1 LQEKFK
7 QTLLLIILTYLII
20 MRKKFIAVYALMAVL
35 ALGSTTLT
43 SCVDDNESASVT
55 AIRDL
60 KMQQLQALVTYNTAS
75 AKMQELRAKM
85 AEATYD
91 ADLAAELAQAERNLQ
106 DAELAI
112 KNSLNNYQQGIMTNY
127 SNALNK
133 VGDLTTE
140 IAQAKLQ
147 KAQLEIDT
155 TYAKEIVKNQIR
167 TQEKTVKSNEAA
179 LEVYKNLADNGYDE
193 LVTEQKQVEIQKK
206 ENSEALAVN
215 TNKLTTANTAYVT
228 AQGDIARRYVDNNG
242 NISLDIPSDNVL
254 EPTNAVAQA
263 AYTLTDM
270 YAEYSTKI
278 TGFQPVINKAEK
290 IELSEGSD
298 IAIKIFTLNKNN
310 EIDATKAMADYVESM
325 KEALGTDKDKAN
337 QYGSA
342 YAQKAYADE
351 QLAAAEKALAAAEKA
366 LAAADEDDPNY
377 AQLKADVVREEGNV
391 RSMTKNVN
399 TEADELADAIENYDD
414 AVALQKEYTEALK
427 TFTDATAYKAYT
439 DRVTAIVNTEGKAK
453 AELDAEKLELTIK
466 SSELTAKEIALNGL
480 VNGSI
485 DIETEIATCESNIA
499 EAQKEIAKLELVL
512 SQVNGGQILT
522 DDLLAIL
529 DTEIANAEAEKAVY
543 EKLAEQY
550 KQQLEASINGGTT
563 AE

>member
-1 LQEKFK
+1 
-7 QTLLLIILTYLII
+7 

-91 ADLAAELAQAERNLQ
+91 ADLAAELAQAERELQ

-133 VGDLTTE
+133 VGELTTE

-155 TYAKEIVKNQIR
+155 TYAKEIVKDQIR

-215 TNKLTTANTAYVT
+215 SNKLTTANTAYVT
-228 AQGDIARRYVDNNG
+228 AQGDITRRYVQQDG
-242 NISLDIPSDNVL
+242 SISLELITTDVL

-270 YAEYSTKI
+270 YDEYKTEI
-278 TGFQPVINKAEK
+278 TGFKSVINKTEK

-337 QYGSA
+337 QIGSA

-399 TEADELADAIENYDD
+399 READELADAIENYDD

-480 VNGSI
+480 VNSSI

>member
-1 LQEKFK
+1 
-7 QTLLLIILTYLII
+7 

-155 TYAKEIVKNQIR
+155 TYAKEIVKDQIR
-167 TQEKTVKSNEAA
+167 TQEKIVKSNEAA

-215 TNKLTTANTAYVT
+215 SNKLTTANTAYVT

-278 TGFQPVINKAEK
+278 TGFQPVINKVEK

-512 SQVNGGQILT
+512 SQVNGDQILT

-529 DTEIANAEAEKAVY
+529 DTKIANAEAEKAVY

>member
-1 LQEKFK
+1 
-7 QTLLLIILTYLII
+7 

-91 ADLAAELAQAERNLQ
+91 ADLAAELAQAERELQ

-133 VGDLTTE
+133 VGELTTE

-155 TYAKEIVKNQIR
+155 TYAKEIVKDQIR

-215 TNKLTTANTAYVT
+215 NNKLTTANTAYVT
-228 AQGDIARRYVDNNG
+228 AQGDITRRYVQQDG
-242 NISLDIPSDNVL
+242 SISLEPITTDVL

-270 YAEYSTKI
+270 YDEYKTEI
-278 TGFQPVINKAEK
+278 TGFKSVINKTEE

-499 EAQKEIAKLELVL
+499 QAQKEIAKLELVL
-512 SQVNGGQILT
+512 SQANGGQILT

>member
-1 LQEKFK
+1 MRLPGFK
-7 QTLLLIILTYLII
+7 
-20 MRKKFIAVYALMAVL
+20 
-35 ALGSTTLT
+35 S
-43 SCVDDNESASVT
+43 
-55 AIRDL
+55 
-60 KMQQLQALVTYNTAS
+60 
-75 AKMQELRAKM
+75 
-85 AEATYD
+85 
-91 ADLAAELAQAERNLQ
+91 
-106 DAELAI
+106 
-112 KNSLNNYQQGIMTNY
+112 
-127 SNALNK
+127 
-133 VGDLTTE
+133 
-140 IAQAKLQ
+140 
-147 KAQLEIDT
+147 
-155 TYAKEIVKNQIR
+155 
-167 TQEKTVKSNEAA
+167 
-179 LEVYKNLADNGYDE
+179 
-193 LVTEQKQVEIQKK
+193 
-206 ENSEALAVN
+206 
-215 TNKLTTANTAYVT
+215 
-228 AQGDIARRYVDNNG
+228 
-242 NISLDIPSDNVL
+242 
-254 EPTNAVAQA
+254 
-263 AYTLTDM
+263 
-270 YAEYSTKI
+270 
-278 TGFQPVINKAEK
+278 VINKTEE

-351 QLAAAEKALAAAEKA
+351 QLAAAEKALAAA
-366 LAAADEDDPNY
+366 DEDDPNY

-399 TEADELADAIENYDD
+399 TEADELADAIEYYDD

-466 SSELTAKEIALNGL
+466 SSELTAKETALNGL
-480 VNGSI
+480 VGGSI

-499 EAQKEIAKLELVL
+499 QAQKEIAKLELVL
-512 SQVNGGQILT
+512 SQENGDQIFT

>member
-1 LQEKFK
+1 
-7 QTLLLIILTYLII
+7 

-91 ADLAAELAQAERNLQ
+91 ADLAAELAQAERELQ
-106 DAELAI
+106 EAELAI

-127 SNALNK
+127 STALDK
-133 VGDLTTE
+133 VGELTTE

-155 TYAKEIVKNQIR
+155 TYAKEIVKDQIR

-228 AQGDIARRYVDNNG
+228 AQGDITRRYVQQDG
-242 NISLDIPSDNVL
+242 SISLEAITTDVL

-270 YAEYSTKI
+270 YDEYKTEI
-278 TGFQPVINKAEK
+278 TGFESVINKTEK

-466 SSELTAKEIALNGL
+466 SSELTAKERALNGL

-499 EAQKEIAKLELVL
+499 RAQKEIAKLELVL

-529 DTEIANAEAEKAVY
+529 DTKIANAEAEKAVY

>member
-1 LQEKFK
+1 
-7 QTLLLIILTYLII
+7 

-91 ADLAAELAQAERNLQ
+91 ADLAAELAQAERDLQ

-133 VGDLTTE
+133 VGELTTE

-147 KAQLEIDT
+147 KVQLEIDT
-155 TYAKEIVKNQIR
+155 TYAKEIVKDQIR

-228 AQGDIARRYVDNNG
+228 AQGDITRRYVQQDG
-242 NISLDIPSDNVL
+242 SISLEPITTDVL

-270 YAEYSTKI
+270 YDEYKTEI
-278 TGFQPVINKAEK
+278 TGFKSVINKTEE

-310 EIDATKAMADYVESM
+310 EIDATKAMVDYVESM

-485 DIETEIATCESNIA
+485 DIETEITTCESNIA
-499 EAQKEIAKLELVL
+499 QAQEEIAKLELVL

>member
-1 LQEKFK
+1 
-7 QTLLLIILTYLII
+7 

-75 AKMQELRAKM
+75 AKMQELKAKM

-91 ADLAAELAQAERNLQ
+91 ADLAAELAQAERDLQ

-112 KNSLNNYQQGIMTNY
+112 KNSLNSYQQGIMTNY

-133 VGDLTTE
+133 VGELTTE
-140 IAQAKLQ
+140 IAQAKSQ

-155 TYAKEIVKNQIR
+155 TYAKEIVKDQIR
-167 TQEKTVKSNEAA
+167 TQEKIVKSNEAA

-193 LVTEQKQVEIQKK
+193 LVTEKKQVEIQKK
-206 ENSEALAVN
+206 ENAEALAVN

-228 AQGDIARRYVDNNG
+228 AQGDIARRYVQQDG
-242 NISLDIPSDNVL
+242 SISLAPITTDVL

-270 YAEYSTKI
+270 YAEYNNEI
-278 TGFQPVINKAEK
+278 TGFKSVINKTEE

-399 TEADELADAIENYDD
+399 TEADELADAIEYYDD

-466 SSELTAKEIALNGL
+466 SSELTAKETALNGL
-480 VNGSI
+480 VGGSI

-499 EAQKEIAKLELVL
+499 QAQKEIAKLELVL
-512 SQVNGGQILT
+512 SQENGDQIFT

>member
-1 LQEKFK
+1 
-7 QTLLLIILTYLII
+7 

-91 ADLAAELAQAERNLQ
+91 ADLAAELAQAERELQ
-106 DAELAI
+106 EAELAI
-112 KNSLNNYQQGIMTNY
+112 KSSLNNYQQGIMTNY
-127 SNALNK
+127 STALNK
-133 VGDLTTE
+133 VGELTKE

-155 TYAKEIVKNQIR
+155 TYAKEFVKDQIR

-206 ENSEALAVN
+206 ENSEALVVN
-215 TNKLTTANTAYVT
+215 SNKLTTANTAYVT

-242 NISLDIPSDNVL
+242 NISLDRPSDNVL

-270 YAEYSTKI
+270 YTEYGTKI
-278 TGFQPVINKAEK
+278 AGFQRVIDKTEK

-298 IAIKIFTLNKNN
+298 IAIKIFTLNKNK
-310 EIDATKAMADYVESM
+310 EIDATKAMADYVEG
-325 KEALGTDKDKAN
+325 KKKALGTDKDKAN

-480 VNGSI
+480 VNNSI

-499 EAQKEIAKLELVL
+499 TAQKEIAKLELVL

>member
-1 LQEKFK
+1 
-7 QTLLLIILTYLII
+7 

-91 ADLAAELAQAERNLQ
+91 ADLAAELAQAERALQ

-155 TYAKEIVKNQIR
+155 TYAKEIVKDQIR
-167 TQEKTVKSNEAA
+167 TQEKIVKSNEAA

-215 TNKLTTANTAYVT
+215 SNKLTTANTAYVT
-228 AQGDIARRYVDNNG
+228 AQGDITRRYVQQDG
-242 NISLDIPSDNVL
+242 SISLELITTDVL

-270 YAEYSTKI
+270 YDEYNTEI
-278 TGFQPVINKAEK
+278 TGFKSVINKTEK

-399 TEADELADAIENYDD
+399 KEADELADAIENYDD

-466 SSELTAKEIALNGL
+466 SSELTAKEVALNGL

-499 EAQKEIAKLELVL
+499 QAQKDIANLELVL

>member
-1 LQEKFK
+1 
-7 QTLLLIILTYLII
+7 

-91 ADLAAELAQAERNLQ
+91 ADLAAELAQAERALQ

-155 TYAKEIVKNQIR
+155 TYAKEIVKDQIR
-167 TQEKTVKSNEAA
+167 TQEKIVKSNEAA

-215 TNKLTTANTAYVT
+215 SNKLTTANTAYVT
-228 AQGDIARRYVDNNG
+228 AQGDITRRYVQQDG
-242 NISLDIPSDNVL
+242 SISLELITTDVL

-270 YAEYSTKI
+270 YDEYNTEI
-278 TGFQPVINKAEK
+278 TGFKSVINKTEE

-377 AQLKADVVREEGNV
+377 AQLKADVVREEGYV
-391 RSMTKNVN
+391 RSMTQKVN
-399 TEADELADAIENYDD
+399 TETDELADAIENYDD

-480 VNGSI
+480 VNSSI

>member
-1 LQEKFK
+1 
-7 QTLLLIILTYLII
+7 

-91 ADLAAELAQAERNLQ
+91 ADLAAELAQAERDLQ

-133 VGDLTTE
+133 VGELTTE

-147 KAQLEIDT
+147 KVQLEIDT
-155 TYAKEIVKNQIR
+155 TYAKEIVKDQIR

-228 AQGDIARRYVDNNG
+228 AQGDITRRYVQQDG
-242 NISLDIPSDNVL
+242 SISLEPITTDVL

-270 YAEYSTKI
+270 YDEYKTEI
-278 TGFQPVINKAEK
+278 TGFKSVINKTEE

-310 EIDATKAMADYVESM
+310 EIDATKAMVDYVESM

-499 EAQKEIAKLELVL
+499 QAQKEIAKLELVL

>member
-1 LQEKFK
+1 
-7 QTLLLIILTYLII
+7 

-91 ADLAAELAQAERNLQ
+91 ADLAAELAQAERALQ

-155 TYAKEIVKNQIR
+155 TYAKEIVKDQIR
-167 TQEKTVKSNEAA
+167 TQEKIVKSNEAA

-193 LVTEQKQVEIQKK
+193 LVTEKKQVEIQKK

-215 TNKLTTANTAYVT
+215 SNKLTTANTAYVT
-228 AQGDIARRYVDNNG
+228 AQGDITRRYVQQDG
-242 NISLDIPSDNVL
+242 SISLELITTDVL

-270 YAEYSTKI
+270 YDEYNTEI
-278 TGFQPVINKAEK
+278 TGFKSVINKTEE

-377 AQLKADVVREEGNV
+377 AQLKADVVREEGYV
-391 RSMTKNVN
+391 RRMTQKVN
-399 TEADELADAIENYDD
+399 TETDELADAIENYDD

-480 VNGSI
+480 VNSSI

>member
-1 LQEKFK
+1 
-7 QTLLLIILTYLII
+7 

-91 ADLAAELAQAERNLQ
+91 ADLAAELAQAERDLQ

-112 KNSLNNYQQGIMTNY
+112 KSSLNSYQQGIMTNY

-140 IAQAKLQ
+140 IAQAKSQ

-155 TYAKEIVKNQIR
+155 TYAEGIIKENIVAY
-167 TQEKTVKSNEAA
+167 EKTIKENEAQ
-179 LEVYKNLADNGYDE
+179 LEVYKSLADNGYDE
-193 LVTEQKQVEIQKK
+193 LVAELKKVEIQVN
-206 ENSEALAVN
+206 ENSEAVQVN
-215 TNKLTTANTAYVT
+215 TNKATEAQKAYET

-242 NISLDIPSDNVL
+242 NISLNTPSDNVL

-439 DRVTAIVNTEGKAK
+439 DRVTAIVNTEGKAYDELLAEGLELK
-453 AELDAEKLELTIK
+453 IEGAELN
-466 SSELTAKEIALNGL
+466 AKKTALNSL
-480 VNGSI
+480 VGSNGSAINI
-485 DIETEIATCESNIA
+485 DE
-499 EAQKEIAKLELVL
+499 EIAKCETTIAEQQKNIADAKLLLEKITV
-512 SQVNGGQILT
+512 QENYNQTTITYVVNE
-522 DDLLAIL
+522 LLAML
-529 DTEIANAEAEKAVY
+529 DSQIKNAEAEKAVY

-550 KQQLEASINGGTT
+550 KQQLEASINGGTA

>member
-1 LQEKFK
+1 
-7 QTLLLIILTYLII
+7 

-91 ADLAAELAQAERNLQ
+91 ADLAAELAQAEKALQ

-112 KNSLNNYQQGIMTNY
+112 KSSLNSYQQGIMTNY

-140 IAQAKLQ
+140 IAQAKSQ

-155 TYAKEIVKNQIR
+155 TYAEGIIKENIVAY
-167 TQEKTVKSNEAA
+167 EKTIKENEAQ
-179 LEVYKNLADNGYDE
+179 LEVYKSLADNGYDE
-193 LVTEQKQVEIQKK
+193 LVAELKKVEIQVN
-206 ENSEALAVN
+206 ENSEAVQVN
-215 TNKLTTANTAYVT
+215 TNKATEAQKAYET
-228 AQGDIARRYVDNNG
+228 AQGDIARRYVENNG
-242 NISLDIPSDNVL
+242 NISLDIQSDNVL

-270 YAEYSTKI
+270 YAEYGTKI
-278 TGFQPVINKAEK
+278 TGFQPVINKVEK

-325 KEALGTDKDKAN
+325 KKALGTDKDKAN
-337 QYGSA
+337 QNGSA

-351 QLAAAEKALAAAEKA
+351 QLAAAEKALAVAEKA
-366 LAAADEDDPNY
+366 LAATDEDDPNY

-399 TEADELADAIENYDD
+399 DEVDDLADAIEDYDD

-439 DRVTAIVNTEGKAK
+439 DRVTAIVNTEGKAYDELLAEGLELK
-453 AELDAEKLELTIK
+453 IEGAELN
-466 SSELTAKEIALNGL
+466 AKKTALNKL
-480 VNGSI
+480 VGSNGSAINI
-485 DIETEIATCESNIA
+485 DE
-499 EAQKEIAKLELVL
+499 EIAKCETTIAEQQKDIADAKLLLEEITV
-512 SQVNGGQILT
+512 QENYNQTTITYVVNE
-522 DDLLAIL
+522 LLAML
-529 DTEIANAEAEKAVY
+529 DSQIKNAEAEKAVY

-550 KQQLEASINGGTT
+550 KQQLEASINGGTA

>member
-1 LQEKFK
+1 
-7 QTLLLIILTYLII
+7 

-91 ADLAAELAQAERNLQ
+91 ADLAAELAQAERELQ
-106 DAELAI
+106 EAELAI

-127 SNALNK
+127 STALDK
-133 VGDLTTE
+133 VGELTTE

-155 TYAKEIVKNQIR
+155 TYAKEIVKDQIR

-228 AQGDIARRYVDNNG
+228 AQGDITRRYVQQDG
-242 NISLDIPSDNVL
+242 SISLEAITTDVL

-270 YAEYSTKI
+270 YDEYKTEI
-278 TGFQPVINKAEK
+278 TGFESVINKTEK

-377 AQLKADVVREEGNV
+377 AQLKADVVREEDNV

-466 SSELTAKEIALNGL
+466 SSELTAKERALNGL

-499 EAQKEIAKLELVL
+499 RAQKEIAKLELVL

-529 DTEIANAEAEKAVY
+529 DTKIANAEAEKAVY

>member
-1 LQEKFK
+1 
-7 QTLLLIILTYLII
+7 

-91 ADLAAELAQAERNLQ
+91 ADLAAELAQAERALQ

-155 TYAKEIVKNQIR
+155 TYAKEIAKDQIR
-167 TQEKTVKSNEAA
+167 TQEKIVKSNEAA

-215 TNKLTTANTAYVT
+215 SNKLTTANTAYVT
-228 AQGDIARRYVDNNG
+228 AQGDITRRYVQQDG
-242 NISLDIPSDNVL
+242 SISLESITTDVL

-270 YAEYSTKI
+270 YDEYNTEI
-278 TGFQPVINKAEK
+278 TGFKSVINKTEE

-298 IAIKIFTLNKNN
+298 IAIKIFTLNKNK
-310 EIDATKAMADYVESM
+310 EIDATKAMADYVEG
-325 KEALGTDKDKAN
+325 KKKALGTDKDKAN

-351 QLAAAEKALAAAEKA
+351 QLAAAEKALAAADKA

-391 RSMTKNVN
+391 RSKTQKVN

-466 SSELTAKEIALNGL
+466 SSELTAKEAALNGL
-480 VNGSI
+480 VNSSI

-499 EAQKEIAKLELVL
+499 KAQKKIAKLELVL

>member
-1 LQEKFK
+1 
-7 QTLLLIILTYLII
+7 

-91 ADLAAELAQAERNLQ
+91 ADLAAELAQAERELQ
-106 DAELAI
+106 EAELAI

-133 VGDLTTE
+133 VGELTTE
-140 IAQAKLQ
+140 IAQAKSQ

-155 TYAKEIVKNQIR
+155 TYAEGIIKENIAAY
-167 TQEKTVKSNEAA
+167 EKTIKENEAK
-179 LEVYKNLADNGYDE
+179 LEVYKGLADNGYDE
-193 LVTEQKQVEIQKK
+193 LVAELKKVEIQVD
-206 ENSEALAVN
+206 ENSEAVQVN
-215 TNKLTTANTAYVT
+215 TNKANEAKKAYET

-270 YAEYSTKI
+270 YTEYGTKI
-278 TGFQPVINKAEK
+278 AGFQRVIDKTEK

-298 IAIKIFTLNKNN
+298 IAIEIFTLNKNK
-310 EIDATKAMADYVESM
+310 EIDATKAMADYVEG
-325 KEALGTDKDKAN
+325 KKKALGTDKDKAD

-342 YAQKAYADE
+342 YAQKAYADK
-351 QLAAAEKALAAAEKA
+351 QLAAAEKALAEAEKA

-399 TEADELADAIENYDD
+399 TEADELADAIEYYDD

-439 DRVTAIVNTEGKAK
+439 DRVTAIVNTEGKAYDELL
-453 AELDAEKLELTIK
+453 AEGLELQIETT
-466 SSELTAKEIALNGL
+466 ELNAKKTALNDL
-480 VNGSI
+480 VSATI
-485 DIETEIATCESNIA
+485 DIDE
-499 EAQKEIAKLELVL
+499 EIAKCETTIAEQQKNIADAKLLLEEITV
-512 SQVNGGQILT
+512 QDNYNQTTITYVVNE
-522 DDLLAIL
+522 LLAML
-529 DTEIANAEAEKAVY
+529 DSQIKNAEAEKAVY

>member
-1 LQEKFK
+1 
-7 QTLLLIILTYLII
+7 

-133 VGDLTTE
+133 VGELTTE

-167 TQEKTVKSNEAA
+167 TKEKTVKSNEAA

-228 AQGDIARRYVDNNG
+228 AQGDITRRYVQQDG
-242 NISLDIPSDNVL
+242 SISLESITTDVL

-270 YAEYSTKI
+270 YDEYNTEI
-278 TGFQPVINKAEK
+278 TGFKSVINKTEE

-298 IAIKIFTLNKNN
+298 IAIKIFTLNKNK
-310 EIDATKAMADYVESM
+310 EIDATKAMADYVEG
-325 KEALGTDKDKAN
+325 KKKALGTDKDKAN

-391 RSMTKNVN
+391 RSKTQKVN

-466 SSELTAKEIALNGL
+466 SSELTAKEAALNGL

-499 EAQKEIAKLELVL
+499 QAQKDIAKLELVL

>member
-1 LQEKFK
+1 
-7 QTLLLIILTYLII
+7 

-91 ADLAAELAQAERNLQ
+91 ADLAAELAQAERELQ
-106 DAELAI
+106 EAELAI
-112 KNSLNNYQQGIMTNY
+112 KSSLNNYQQGIMTNY
-127 SNALNK
+127 STALNK
-133 VGDLTTE
+133 VGELTKE

-155 TYAKEIVKNQIR
+155 TYAKEIVKDQIR

-215 TNKLTTANTAYVT
+215 SNKLTTANTAYVT

-242 NISLDIPSDNVL
+242 NISLDRPSDNVL

-270 YAEYSTKI
+270 YTEYGTKI
-278 TGFQPVINKAEK
+278 AGFQRVIDKTEK

-298 IAIKIFTLNKNN
+298 IAIEIFTLNKNK
-310 EIDATKAMADYVESM
+310 EIDATKAMTDYVEG
-325 KEALGTDKDKAN
+325 KKKALGTDKDKAN

-399 TEADELADAIENYDD
+399 TEADELANAIENYDD

>member
-1 LQEKFK
+1 
-7 QTLLLIILTYLII
+7 

-91 ADLAAELAQAERNLQ
+91 ADLAAELAQAERALQ
-106 DAELAI
+106 EAELAI

-127 SNALNK
+127 STALNK
-133 VGDLTTE
+133 VGELTTE
-140 IAQAKLQ
+140 IAQAKSQ

-155 TYAKEIVKNQIR
+155 TYAEGIIKKNIAAY
-167 TQEKTVKSNEAA
+167 EKTIKENEAK
-179 LEVYKNLADNGYDE
+179 LEVYKSLADNGYDE
-193 LVTEQKQVEIQKK
+193 LVAELKKVEIQVN
-206 ENSEALAVN
+206 ENSEAVQVN
-215 TNKLTTANTAYVT
+215 TNKASEAQKAYET

-242 NISLDIPSDNVL
+242 NISLDIQSDNVL

-263 AYTLTDM
+263 AYTLIDLYNAYGNVPTADPQ
-270 YAEYSTKI
+270 I
-278 TGFQPVINKAEK
+278 TGFENVIDKTEE
-290 IELSEGSD
+290 IELSEESD
-298 IAIKIFTLNKNN
+298 IAIAIFTLNKNK
-310 EIDATKAMADYVESM
+310 EIDATKAIADYVEDM
-325 KEALGTDKDKAN
+325 KDALGTDKDKAD

-351 QLAAAEKALAAAEKA
+351 QLAAAEKALATAEKA
-366 LAAADEDDPNY
+366 FAAADEDDVDY
-377 AQLKADVVREEGNV
+377 ADLKADVEREEDNV
-391 RSMTKNVN
+391 RAQTKLVN
-399 TEADELADAIENYDD
+399 TEADELADAIEKYDD

-439 DRVTAIVNTEGKAK
+439 DRVTAIVNTEGKAYDELL
-453 AELDAEKLELTIK
+453 AEGLELQIEK
-466 SSELTAKEIALNGL
+466 AELTAKKTALNDL
-480 VNGSI
+480 VNATI
-485 DIETEIATCESNIA
+485 DIDE
-499 EAQKEIAKLELVL
+499 EIAKCETTIAEEQKHIADAKLLLEEITV
-512 SQVNGGQILT
+512 QGNYNQTTITYVVNE
-522 DDLLAIL
+522 LLAML
-529 DTEIANAEAEKAVY
+529 DSQIKNAEAEKAVY

>member
-1 LQEKFK
+1 
-7 QTLLLIILTYLII
+7 

-91 ADLAAELAQAERNLQ
+91 ADLAAELAQAERELQ
-106 DAELAI
+106 EAELAI

-127 SNALNK
+127 STALDK
-133 VGDLTTE
+133 VGELTTE

-155 TYAKEIVKNQIR
+155 TYAKEIVKDQIR

-270 YAEYSTKI
+270 YDEYKTEI
-278 TGFQPVINKAEK
+278 TGFKSVINKTEE

-399 TEADELADAIENYDD
+399 TKADELADAIENYDD

-466 SSELTAKEIALNGL
+466 SSELTAKESALNGL

-499 EAQKEIAKLELVL
+499 QAQKEIAKLELVL

>member
-1 LQEKFK
+1 
-7 QTLLLIILTYLII
+7 

-91 ADLAAELAQAERNLQ
+91 ADLAAELAQAERALQ

-155 TYAKEIVKNQIR
+155 TYAKEIVKDQIR
-167 TQEKTVKSNEAA
+167 TQEKIVKSNEAA

-215 TNKLTTANTAYVT
+215 SNKLTTANTAYVT
-228 AQGDIARRYVDNNG
+228 AQGDITRRYVQQDG
-242 NISLDIPSDNVL
+242 SISLESITTDVL

-270 YAEYSTKI
+270 YDEYNTEI
-278 TGFQPVINKAEK
+278 TGFKSVINKTEE

-298 IAIKIFTLNKNN
+298 IAIKIFTLNKNK
-310 EIDATKAMADYVESM
+310 EIDATKAMADYVEG
-325 KEALGTDKDKAN
+325 KKKALGTDKDKAN

-391 RSMTKNVN
+391 RSKTQKVN

-466 SSELTAKEIALNGL
+466 SSELTAKEAALNGL

-499 EAQKEIAKLELVL
+499 QAQKEIAKLELVL
-512 SQVNGGQILT
+512 SQVNGDQILT

>member
-1 LQEKFK
+1 
-7 QTLLLIILTYLII
+7 

-91 ADLAAELAQAERNLQ
+91 ADLAAELAQAERDLQ

-112 KNSLNNYQQGIMTNY
+112 KSSLNSYQQGIMTNY

-140 IAQAKLQ
+140 IAQAKSQ

-155 TYAKEIVKNQIR
+155 TYAEGIIKENIVAY
-167 TQEKTVKSNEAA
+167 EKTIKENEAQ
-179 LEVYKNLADNGYDE
+179 LEVYKSLADNGYDE
-193 LVTEQKQVEIQKK
+193 LVAELKKVEIQVN
-206 ENSEALAVN
+206 ENSEAVQVN
-215 TNKLTTANTAYVT
+215 TNKATEAQKAYET
-228 AQGDIARRYVDNNG
+228 AQGDIARRYVDDNG
-242 NISLDIPSDNVL
+242 NISLNIPSDNVL

-439 DRVTAIVNTEGKAK
+439 DRVTAIVNTEGKAYDELLAEGLELK
-453 AELDAEKLELTIK
+453 IEGAELN
-466 SSELTAKEIALNGL
+466 AKKTALNSL
-480 VNGSI
+480 VGSNGSAINI
-485 DIETEIATCESNIA
+485 DE
-499 EAQKEIAKLELVL
+499 EIAKCETTIAEQQKNIADAKLLLEKITV
-512 SQVNGGQILT
+512 QENYNQTTITYVVNE
-522 DDLLAIL
+522 LLAML
-529 DTEIANAEAEKAVY
+529 DSQIKNAEAEKAVY

-550 KQQLEASINGGTT
+550 KQQLEASINGGTA

>member
-1 LQEKFK
+1 
-7 QTLLLIILTYLII
+7 

-91 ADLAAELAQAERNLQ
+91 ADLAAELAQAERELQ

-133 VGDLTTE
+133 VGELTTE

-155 TYAKEIVKNQIR
+155 TYAKEIVKDQIR

-193 LVTEQKQVEIQKK
+193 LVTEQKQVEIQKI

-215 TNKLTTANTAYVT
+215 SNKLTTANTAYVT
-228 AQGDIARRYVDNNG
+228 AQGDITRRYVQQDG
-242 NISLDIPSDNVL
+242 SISLELITTDVL

-270 YAEYSTKI
+270 YDEYKTEI
-278 TGFQPVINKAEK
+278 TGFKSVINKTEK

-337 QYGSA
+337 QIGSA

-399 TEADELADAIENYDD
+399 READELADAIENYDD

-480 VNGSI
+480 VNSSI

>member
-1 LQEKFK
+1 
-7 QTLLLIILTYLII
+7 

-91 ADLAAELAQAERNLQ
+91 ADLAAELAQAERALQ
-106 DAELAI
+106 EAELAI

-127 SNALNK
+127 STALNK
-133 VGDLTTE
+133 VGELTTE
-140 IAQAKLQ
+140 IAQAKSQ

-155 TYAKEIVKNQIR
+155 TYAEGIIKENIAAY
-167 TQEKTVKSNEAA
+167 EKTIKENEAK
-179 LEVYKNLADNGYDE
+179 LEVYKSLADNGYDE
-193 LVTEQKQVEIQKK
+193 LVAELKKVEIQVN
-206 ENSEALAVN
+206 ENSEAVQVN
-215 TNKLTTANTAYVT
+215 TNKASEAQKAYET

-242 NISLDIPSDNVL
+242 NISLDIQSDNVL

-263 AYTLTDM
+263 AYTLIDLYNAYGNVPTADPQ
-270 YAEYSTKI
+270 I
-278 TGFQPVINKAEK
+278 TGFENVIDKTEE
-290 IELSEGSD
+290 IELSEESD
-298 IAIKIFTLNKNN
+298 IAIAIFTLNKNK
-310 EIDATKAMADYVESM
+310 EIDATKAIADYVEDM
-325 KEALGTDKDKAN
+325 KDALGTDKDKAD

-351 QLAAAEKALAAAEKA
+351 QLAAAEKALATAEKA
-366 LAAADEDDPNY
+366 FAAADEDDVDY
-377 AQLKADVVREEGNV
+377 ADLKADVEREEDNV
-391 RSMTKNVN
+391 RAQTKLVN
-399 TEADELADAIENYDD
+399 TEADELADAIEKYDD

-439 DRVTAIVNTEGKAK
+439 DRVTAIVNTEGKAYDELL
-453 AELDAEKLELTIK
+453 AEGLELQIEK
-466 SSELTAKEIALNGL
+466 AELTAKKTALNDL
-480 VNGSI
+480 VNATI
-485 DIETEIATCESNIA
+485 DIDE
-499 EAQKEIAKLELVL
+499 EIAKCETTIAEEQKHIADAKLLLEEITV
-512 SQVNGGQILT
+512 QGNYNQTTITYVVNE
-522 DDLLAIL
+522 LLAML
-529 DTEIANAEAEKAVY
+529 DSQIKNAEAEKAVY

>member
-1 LQEKFK
+1 
-7 QTLLLIILTYLII
+7 

-91 ADLAAELAQAERNLQ
+91 ADLAAELAQAERELQ
-106 DAELAI
+106 EAELAI

-127 SNALNK
+127 STALDK
-133 VGDLTTE
+133 VGELTTE

-155 TYAKEIVKNQIR
+155 TYAKEIVKDQIR

-242 NISLDIPSDNVL
+242 NISLDIPSDDVL

-270 YAEYSTKI
+270 YDEYKTEI
-278 TGFQPVINKAEK
+278 TGFKSVINKTEE

-366 LAAADEDDPNY
+366 LAAAEKALAAADEDDPNY

-391 RSMTKNVN
+391 RNMTKNVN

-466 SSELTAKEIALNGL
+466 SSELNAKEIALNGL

-499 EAQKEIAKLELVL
+499 KAQKEIAKLELVL

-529 DTEIANAEAEKAVY
+529 DTKIANAEAEKAVY

>member
-1 LQEKFK
+1 
-7 QTLLLIILTYLII
+7 

-91 ADLAAELAQAERNLQ
+91 ADLAAELAQAERELQ
-106 DAELAI
+106 EAELAI

-127 SNALNK
+127 STALNK
-133 VGDLTTE
+133 VGELTTE

-155 TYAKEIVKNQIR
+155 TYAKEIVKDQIR

-242 NISLDIPSDNVL
+242 NISLDRPSDNVL

-270 YAEYSTKI
+270 YDEYKTEI
-278 TGFQPVINKAEK
+278 TGFKSVINKTEE

-499 EAQKEIAKLELVL
+499 QAQKEIAKLELVL
-512 SQVNGGQILT
+512 SQVNGGPILT

-529 DTEIANAEAEKAVY
+529 DTKIANAEAEKAVY

>member
-1 LQEKFK
+1 
-7 QTLLLIILTYLII
+7 

>member
-1 LQEKFK
+1 
-7 QTLLLIILTYLII
+7 

-75 AKMQELRAKM
+75 AKIQELRAKM

-270 YAEYSTKI
+270 FAEYSTKI

>member
-1 LQEKFK
+1 
-7 QTLLLIILTYLII
+7 

-91 ADLAAELAQAERNLQ
+91 ADLAAELAQAERDLQ

-127 SNALNK
+127 STALNK
-133 VGDLTTE
+133 VGELTTE

-155 TYAKEIVKNQIR
+155 TYAKEIVKDQIR

-228 AQGDIARRYVDNNG
+228 AQGDITRRYVQQDG
-242 NISLDIPSDNVL
+242 SISLESITTDVL

-270 YAEYSTKI
+270 YDEYKTEI
-278 TGFQPVINKAEK
+278 TGFKSVINKTEE

-466 SSELTAKEIALNGL
+466 SSELTAKESALNGL

-499 EAQKEIAKLELVL
+499 QAQKEIAKLELVL

>member
-1 LQEKFK
+1 
-7 QTLLLIILTYLII
+7 

-91 ADLAAELAQAERNLQ
+91 ADLAAELAQAERALK

-155 TYAKEIVKNQIR
+155 TYAKEIVKDQIR
-167 TQEKTVKSNEAA
+167 TQEKIVKSNEAA

-215 TNKLTTANTAYVT
+215 SNKLTTANTAYVT
-228 AQGDIARRYVDNNG
+228 AQGDITRRYVQQDG
-242 NISLDIPSDNVL
+242 SISLESITTDVL

-270 YAEYSTKI
+270 YDEYNTEI
-278 TGFQPVINKAEK
+278 TGFKSVINKTEE

-298 IAIKIFTLNKNN
+298 IAIKIFTLNKNK
-310 EIDATKAMADYVESM
+310 EIDATKAMADYVEG
-325 KEALGTDKDKAN
+325 KKKALGTDKDKAN

-391 RSMTKNVN
+391 RSKTQKVN
-399 TEADELADAIENYDD
+399 TEADELADAIEKYDD

-466 SSELTAKEIALNGL
+466 SSELTAKEAALNGL

-499 EAQKEIAKLELVL
+499 QAQKEIAKLELVL

>member
-1 LQEKFK
+1 
-7 QTLLLIILTYLII
+7 

-91 ADLAAELAQAERNLQ
+91 ADLAAELAQAERDLQ

-133 VGDLTTE
+133 VGELTTE

-147 KAQLEIDT
+147 KVQLEIDT
-155 TYAKEIVKNQIR
+155 TYAKEIVKDQIR

-228 AQGDIARRYVDNNG
+228 AQGDITRRYVQQDG
-242 NISLDIPSDNVL
+242 SISLEPITTDVL

-270 YAEYSTKI
+270 YDEYKTEI
-278 TGFQPVINKAEK
+278 TGFKSVINKTEE

-310 EIDATKAMADYVESM
+310 EIDATKAMVDYVESM

-499 EAQKEIAKLELVL
+499 QAQEEIAKLELVL

>member
-1 LQEKFK
+1 
-7 QTLLLIILTYLII
+7 

-91 ADLAAELAQAERNLQ
+91 ADLAAELAQAERDLQ

-133 VGDLTTE
+133 VGELTTE

-147 KAQLEIDT
+147 KVQLEIDT
-155 TYAKEIVKNQIR
+155 TYAKEIVKDQIR

-215 TNKLTTANTAYVT
+215 TNKQTTANTAYVT
-228 AQGDIARRYVDNNG
+228 SEGDITRRYVQQDG
-242 NISLDIPSDNVL
+242 SISLEPITTDVL

-270 YAEYSTKI
+270 YDEYKTEI
-278 TGFQPVINKAEK
+278 TGFKSVINKTEE

-310 EIDATKAMADYVESM
+310 EIDATKAMVDYVESM

-414 AVALQKEYTEALK
+414 AVAL
-427 TFTDATAYKAYT
+427 
-439 DRVTAIVNTEGKAK
+439 
-453 AELDAEKLELTIK
+453 
-466 SSELTAKEIALNGL
+466 
-480 VNGSI
+480 
-485 DIETEIATCESNIA
+485 
-499 EAQKEIAKLELVL
+499 
-512 SQVNGGQILT
+512 
-522 DDLLAIL
+522 
-529 DTEIANAEAEKAVY
+529 
-543 EKLAEQY
+543 
-550 KQQLEASINGGTT
+550 
-563 AE
+563 

>member
-1 LQEKFK
+1 
-7 QTLLLIILTYLII
+7 

-91 ADLAAELAQAERNLQ
+91 ADLAAELAQAERELQ
-106 DAELAI
+106 EAELAI

-127 SNALNK
+127 STALNK
-133 VGDLTTE
+133 VGELTTE

-155 TYAKEIVKNQIR
+155 TYAKEIVKDQIR

-270 YAEYSTKI
+270 YDEYKTEI
-278 TGFQPVINKAEK
+278 TGFKSVINKTEE

-466 SSELTAKEIALNGL
+466 SSELTAKEIALNEL

-512 SQVNGGQILT
+512 SQVNGGQVLT

-529 DTEIANAEAEKAVY
+529 DTKIANAEAEKAVY

>member
-1 LQEKFK
+1 
-7 QTLLLIILTYLII
+7 

-91 ADLAAELAQAERNLQ
+91 ADLAAELAQAERELQ
-106 DAELAI
+106 EAELAI

-133 VGDLTTE
+133 VGELTTE
-140 IAQAKLQ
+140 IAQAKSQ

-155 TYAKEIVKNQIR
+155 TYAEGIIKENIAAY
-167 TQEKTVKSNEAA
+167 EKTIKENEAK
-179 LEVYKNLADNGYDE
+179 LEVYKSLADNGYDE
-193 LVTEQKQVEIQKK
+193 LVAELKKVEIQVN
-206 ENSEALAVN
+206 ENSEAVQVN
-215 TNKLTTANTAYVT
+215 TNKEKEAKKAYET

-242 NISLDIPSDNVL
+242 NISLDITTDNVL

-270 YAEYSTKI
+270 FTEYGTEI
-278 TGFQPVINKAEK
+278 AGFQRVIDKTEK

-298 IAIKIFTLNKNN
+298 IAIEIFTLNKNK
-310 EIDATKAMADYVESM
+310 EIDATKAMADYVEG
-325 KEALGTDKDKAN
+325 KKKALGTDKDKAN
-337 QYGSA
+337 QNGSA
-342 YAQKAYADE
+342 YAKKAYADE

-391 RSMTKNVN
+391 RSKTQNVN
-399 TEADELADAIENYDD
+399 TKADELADAIKNYDD

-439 DRVTAIVNTEGKAK
+439 DRVTAIVNTEGKAYDELL
-453 AELDAEKLELTIK
+453 AEGLELQIEKT
-466 SSELTAKEIALNGL
+466 ELNAKKTALNDL
-480 VNGSI
+480 VSATI
-485 DIETEIATCESNIA
+485 DIDE
-499 EAQKEIAKLELVL
+499 EIAKCETTIAEQQKNIADAKLLLEEITV
-512 SQVNGGQILT
+512 QDNYNQTTITYVVNE
-522 DDLLAIL
+522 LLAML
-529 DTEIANAEAEKAVY
+529 DSQIKNAEAEKAVY

>member
-1 LQEKFK
+1 
-7 QTLLLIILTYLII
+7 

-155 TYAKEIVKNQIR
+155 TYAKEIVKDQIR
-167 TQEKTVKSNEAA
+167 TQEKIVKSNEAA

-270 YAEYSTKI
+270 YDEYNTEI
-278 TGFQPVINKAEK
+278 TGFKSVINKTEE

-499 EAQKEIAKLELVL
+499 QAQKEIAKLELVL